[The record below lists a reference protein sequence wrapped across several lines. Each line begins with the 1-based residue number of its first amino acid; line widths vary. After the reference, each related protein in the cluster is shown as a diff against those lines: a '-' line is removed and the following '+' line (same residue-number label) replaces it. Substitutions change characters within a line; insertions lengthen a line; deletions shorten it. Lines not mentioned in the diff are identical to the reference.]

1 MGEFE
6 GTDKNLEDLYNEMFG
21 WNAYRKDA
29 RVYNDALEMYSRTT
43 ERMTFMEELSTKL

>member
-1 MGEFE
+1 MGEFQ

-29 RVYNDALEMYSRTT
+29 RFYNDALEMYSRTT
-43 ERMTFMEELSTKL
+43 ERLTFMEELSTKL